1 MMPDRCRD
9 TLALLTEPLAQAAD
23 TLKLILIDHYPHL
36 FSPAALRPLAT
47 GIHRILQEQ
56 TGACEFLSIVIT
68 DSV

>member
-47 GIHRILQEQ
+47 RHPSNFPGTDRSVRIP
-56 TGACEFLSIVIT
+56 V
-68 DSV
+68 DRDH